1 MKPILK
7 ELRMPSTSNENIE
20 YAKKYAPQKENKIIL
35 FPSSPDKKK
44 ENEKYPDFK
53 GYMTDN
59 DGNVSEVAGWK
70 NKSKKGTPYLSC
82 NLTPLNFNIK
92 EKDDDSPKETDID
105 IPF

>member
-7 ELRMPSTSNENIE
+7 ELRMPLTSNENIE
-20 YAKKYAPQKENKIIL
+20 FAKKYAPQKENKIIL

-70 NKSKKGTPYLSC
+70 NKSKKGTSYLSC

>member
-1 MKPILK
+1 
-7 ELRMPSTSNENIE
+7 
-20 YAKKYAPQKENKIIL
+20 
-35 FPSSPDKKK
+35 
-44 ENEKYPDFK
+44 
-53 GYMTDN
+53 MTDN

-70 NKSKKGTPYLSC
+70 NKSKKGTSYLSC